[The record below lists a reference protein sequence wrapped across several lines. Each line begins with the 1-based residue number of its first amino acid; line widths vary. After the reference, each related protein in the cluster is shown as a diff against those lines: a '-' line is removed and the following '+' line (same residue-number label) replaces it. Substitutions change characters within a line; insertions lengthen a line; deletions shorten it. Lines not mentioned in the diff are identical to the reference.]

1 MRVCEVRMRGG
12 DVVESGADSRGG
24 GFGRRWWSEL

>member
-24 GFGRRWWSEL
+24 GFRTAVVE